1 MITIIGLQSYYEK
14 YHLTLLRYRL
24 ILNNHKTITVKTYIL
39 AIDFSENSIAALKYA
54 HELSRKT
61 NAELWAINIFNKP
74 SFSSNIVDP
83 YFFTTE
89 ESIVKIN
96 NQIKEICI
104 KHIGS
109 ATNIEIE
116 AIENS
121 SVTNTI
127 ISKAVK
133 LNASLIITGMKGKN
147 PLNELLIG
155 STTLNLIHKSPIPL
169 LTIPSNNSINKFE
182 NIIYATDFEK
192 EDVFAISN
200 LIEIVKPLNPTIKIT
215 HISTKKEYKGQDQM
229 EWFKE
234 ILLQKVSYPNLEFY
248 LFFSDNIYD
257 TLQTFSEEVNA
268 DVIVMLE
275 RNKKDILR
283 TLLHQD
289 LVKRMKNSG
298 TIPLLSFNEKY
309 C

>member
-1 MITIIGLQSYYEK
+1 MITIIDLQGFDEK
-14 YHLTLLRYRL
+14 YHLAILRYQL
-24 ILNNHKTITVKTYIL
+24 ILSNHKTLIVKKYVL
-39 AIDFSENSIAALKYA
+39 ATDFSENSIAALKYA
-54 HELSRKT
+54 HEFSRKT
-61 NAELWAINIFNKP
+61 NAELWVINVFNKP

-83 YFFTTE
+83 YYFTSA
-89 ESIVKIN
+89 ESIVKIK
-96 NQIKEICI
+96 NQIKEMCI
-104 KHIGS
+104 EYIGS
-109 ATNIEIE
+109 ATNIKTE
-116 AIENS
+116 AIDHSPVS
-121 SVTNTI
+121 SAL
-127 ISKAVK
+127 ISKATEI
-133 LNASLIITGMKGKN
+133 NASLIITGMKGKN

-169 LTIPSNNSINKFE
+169 LTIPSNNLTNNFE

-192 EDVFAISN
+192 EDVFAILN
-200 LIEIVKPLNPTIKIT
+200 LIEIIKPLTPTIKVT

-234 ILLQKVSYPNLEFY
+234 ILLQKVTYPNLEFY
-248 LFFSDNIYD
+248 LFFSEDIYE
-257 TLQTFSEEVNA
+257 TLQKFSEEVNA

-283 TLLHQD
+283 TILHQD
-289 LVKRMKNSG
+289 LVKKMKNSS